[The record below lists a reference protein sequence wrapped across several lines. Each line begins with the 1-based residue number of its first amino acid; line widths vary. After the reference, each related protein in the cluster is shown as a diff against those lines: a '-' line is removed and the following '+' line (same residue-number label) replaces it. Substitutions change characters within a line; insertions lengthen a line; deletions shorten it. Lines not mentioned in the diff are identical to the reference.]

1 MQFATFSAPKDQRYF
16 EDYVQDAV
24 YEFGSVSVT
33 EQEIIDF
40 AGKFDP
46 QAFHLDPVQAAKGPF
61 KGLIASGWHTTSL
74 GCKLYVE
81 HFLSSVASLGSPG
94 VDELRWMRPVRP
106 GDTLR
111 LRITILESKP
121 SSSKNDRGL
130 IRSLLETINQH
141 DEVVMSAKI
150 MSLLLTRNP
159 LR

>member
-1 MQFATFSAPKDQRYF
+1 MNFASFSVPADQRYF
-16 EDYVQDAV
+16 EDYVQDGV
-24 YEFGSVSVT
+24 YEFGSVSVS
-33 EQEIIDF
+33 EQDIIDF
-40 AGKFDP
+40 ARQFDP
-46 QAFHLDPVQAAKGPF
+46 QSFHMDAAKAAQGPF
-61 KGLIASGWHTTSL
+61 KGLIASGWHTASL
-74 GCKLYVE
+74 GCKLYIE

-111 LRITILESKP
+111 LRITVVESKP

-130 IRSLLETINQH
+130 IRCLLETFNQQ

-150 MSLLLTRNP
+150 MSLLLTRKP